1 MRRIGK
7 PFFVRNAVSALCTS
21 LIFICGAG
29 ARPNVTAPIGVVVSA
44 QGAQI
49 SQVDAVNGTS
59 LYPHDTISTG
69 VGGAL
74 RVRFGSSQLTLGPST
89 AVKLEQNER
98 AIAAILQRGI
108 VRFAAAGVGIEFQAL
123 DHVIVRA
130 QGDAASGE
138 FAVVSSNEFQI
149 ACTRGAL
156 IVEIDGVQRIVAES
170 TSYDVTLK
178 DAPDYDA
185 QHAGHR
191 KKLAVWIAISA
202 ILIATGV
209 GLYLANP
216 SCGTAL
222 SCSKFQ

>member
-1 MRRIGK
+1 
-7 PFFVRNAVSALCTS
+7 V
-21 LIFICGAG
+21 
-29 ARPNVTAPIGVVVSA
+29 A

-49 SQVDAVNGTS
+49 SQVAAVNGTS
-59 LYPHDTISTG
+59 LYPGDTLSTDATG
-69 VGGAL
+69 SL
-74 RVRFGSSQLTLGPST
+74 RVRFGTSQLMLGPAT
-89 AVKLEQNER
+89 AVKIGQAEH
-98 AIAAILQRGI
+98 AIAANVQRGI
-108 VRFAAAGVGIEFQAL
+108 IRFAAAGAAIEFQAL
-123 DHVIVRA
+123 DHVVVRA

-138 FAVVSSNEFQI
+138 FAVVSSTEFQV
-149 ACTRGAL
+149 ACTRGGL
-156 IVEIDGVQRIVAES
+156 IVEIDGVQRIVAAGAS
-170 TSYDVTLK
+170 FDVTLK